1 MGPRLRVS
9 STGSLEHTAQL
20 VALAAWSTAQQLLS
34 HNLPAS
40 LLDQSALTIQAQP
53 VHREG
58 VVKRKNR
65 QYLVVSHQAGILER
79 PLTGC
84 WWKYVDRFFEGDIT
98 TLQLLRHSSQLL
110 LMR

>member
-1 MGPRLRVS
+1 
-9 STGSLEHTAQL
+9 LEHTAQL

-34 HNLPAS
+34 HNLPAG

-84 WWKYVDRFFEGDIT
+84 CK
-98 TLQLLRHSSQLL
+98 
-110 LMR
+110 